1 MNDDAMENSLHG
13 MLRDGSLYHRAPA
26 HLPARVLAGL
36 PREPRPRIARFTWP
50 TLSSGGALAWAGGG
64 LAGVA
69 ASALVFGAL
78 ILVRPPQADALGQ
91 AIVSSHVR
99 ALLSQHPI
107 DVVSTDQHTVKPWF
121 NGRLDY
127 APPVIDLEAKGFPLE
142 GGRVDYIDRRT
153 VGVLI
158 YRYQKHPIDL
168 YILPATNGAS
178 VPASYSTDGYA
189 VARWHQ
195 DGMNFWAITDAEPA
209 HLHAFVQALRGTQ
222 GEQE

>member
-1 MNDDAMENSLHG
+1 MKDDAMETSLHS
-13 MLRDGSLYHRAPA
+13 MLHDGSLYHRAPA
-26 HLPARVLAGL
+26 HLTARVLAAL
-36 PREPRPRIARFTWP
+36 PRQAQPRKARFTWP
-50 TLSSGGALAWAGGG
+50 TLFSGGALAWAGGG

-78 ILVRPPQADALGQ
+78 ILVRPPQTEALGQ

-127 APPVIDLEAKGFPLE
+127 APPVTDLAAQGFPLA
-142 GGRVDYIDRRT
+142 GGRLDYIDRRT

-158 YRYQKHPIDL
+158 YHYQKHPIDL
-168 YILPATNGAS
+168 YVLPATNGAS
-178 VPASYSTDGYA
+178 APASYSTDGYA
-189 VARWHQ
+189 VARWYQ

-209 HLHAFVQALRGTQ
+209 HLHAFVQALRATQ
-222 GEQE
+222 NEQE